1 MFVQLLVVVHIWET
15 INEDNKG
22 GVNDVYFACL
32 LNDPATIKDVVS
44 KFFGRFNDRK
54 RLRDAGT
61 VEWEAAVVVHELKRS
76 RHAGFLQKCRF
87 PPRVPF
93 DKKTIPFLLERNAE
107 CLFIYLALKADAGL
121 LIVPID
127 GAYFI
132 VAILPEPERVEE
144 TETKPFG
151 MGTHDVYT
159 EVREVAVH
167 KGDVRVIAFN
177 AENADSLVLFAIL
190 AHEAV
195 ADKFVAHAVVKIKQ
209 DAGLYFLRLVHGF
222 VLYYSKGLYG
232 NKKSPH
238 LSCLID
244 R

>member
-1 MFVQLLVVVHIWET
+1 MICQLSAIRLHNGVGFHRKLYEYRPRFSEHGRLCCWGGSGVLMFVQLLVVVHIWET

-22 GVNDVYFACL
+22 GVNDVYFAC
-32 LNDPATIKDVVS
+32 
-44 KFFGRFNDRK
+44 
-54 RLRDAGT
+54 
-61 VEWEAAVVVHELKRS
+61 
-76 RHAGFLQKCRF
+76 
-87 PPRVPF
+87 
-93 DKKTIPFLLERNAE
+93 
-107 CLFIYLALKADAGL
+107 LALKADAGL

-190 AHEAV
+190 AHEA
-195 ADKFVAHAVVKIKQ
+195 A
-209 DAGLYFLRLVHGF
+209 
-222 VLYYSKGLYG
+222 
-232 NKKSPH
+232 
-238 LSCLID
+238 
-244 R
+244 

>member
-1 MFVQLLVVVHIWET
+1 MICQLSAIRLHNGVGFHRKLYEYRPRFSDHGRLCCWGGSGVLMFVQLLVVVHIWET
-15 INEDNKG
+15 IN
-22 GVNDVYFACL
+22 V
-32 LNDPATIKDVVS
+32 VVS

-209 DAGLYFLRLVHGF
+209 DARE
-222 VLYYSKGLYG
+222 
-232 NKKSPH
+232 
-238 LSCLID
+238 
-244 R
+244 